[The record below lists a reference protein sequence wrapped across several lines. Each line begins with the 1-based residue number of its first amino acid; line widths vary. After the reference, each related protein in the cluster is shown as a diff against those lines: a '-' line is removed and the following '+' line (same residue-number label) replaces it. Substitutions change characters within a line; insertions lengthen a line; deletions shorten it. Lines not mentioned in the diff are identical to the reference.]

1 VPSLASAA
9 NEAESIDARATGAWA
24 APSTFGAQVAR
35 FVRNGLDAHGS
46 AGRGCWPRNT
56 LSACLLPG
64 WACSSLER
72 CLETRP
78 RALRHRDRRRLEPSH
93 LHAGVDGSCCVRR
106 WDASDA
112 DRSWSRFVDDV
123 QLQVSPELDSS
134 EPFEETF
141 VRAERAATAILTRL
155 PETPVRAFGIN
166 LGFVVDESCALL
178 EAVLLP
184 PDGPALLAAGVRV
197 GATSIV
203 RRLLVDGGIVNLTV
217 TTGETATGRPL
228 RLDFNHHSDTVSSE
242 LAIGTIPGALGRAW
256 GISVHLARE
265 VYGIEQVKH
274 EH

>member
-1 VPSLASAA
+1 LRLDRERCAIV
-9 NEAESIDARATGAWA
+9 IVGAWNPA
-24 APSTFGAQVAR
+24 IFTPEWMARVVFGA
-35 FVRNGLDAHGS
+35 G
-46 AGRGCWPRNT
+46 T
-56 LSACLLPG
+56 LQ
-64 WACSSLER
+64 
-72 CLETRP
+72 TQI
-78 RALRHRDRRRLEPSH
+78 ALGPVLSTMFRQDRTAVTISP
-93 LHAGVDGSCCVRR
+93 
-106 WDASDA
+106 
-112 DRSWSRFVDDV
+112 V